1 MNTTG
6 RKVWR
11 VAGLLVFLSAL
22 WMSTAAP
29 TLLAGNNT
37 LVFPQS
43 VTGGDFTTTI
53 TIINTNFSQAVNG
66 VLSFFN
72 SDGTPKTVTING
84 LGSNNAFN
92 VAVPAG
98 GTAVLTTA
106 SGGTL
111 SVGMAK
117 FVSDFP
123 AGGVIQFQNSSG
135 QVGVLDSPSL
145 HYASIPL
152 NTANGNDTGIAIA
165 NAGGVPVNLM
175 LVYADGNGSII
186 ESVRP
191 PELNPLPVNGQDAK
205 FVSQFGF
212 THTANQS
219 SGSIRIQ
226 TGDVADTGSFNAL
239 ALLLKGPAL
248 ASTATVVGVTGENSL
263 EQFAGSYTGHWNN
276 TTFSTSGDAF
286 ASMAGVASTQV
297 AFFQLTLTGPVFGGS
312 NPPPTTLAG
321 TFSSGAVNLS
331 GNSDLFGPVTL
342 TIAPDGTMTFTANS
356 VPGPLVATFT
366 INGMA
371 HPDKITG
378 NYTITFKAGGN
389 PANGTLVLN
398 HTNQ

>member
-1 MNTTG
+1 MKVTSG
-6 RKVWR
+6 KVWR
-11 VAGLLVFLSAL
+11 VLGGLSLLGVL
-22 WMSTAAP
+22 WLGTAAP
-29 TLLAGNNT
+29 AAIGGNNV

-53 TIINTNFSQAVNG
+53 TIINTNFSQALNG
-66 VLSFFN
+66 NLTFYN
-72 SDGTPKTVTING
+72 PDGSQKTVTING
-84 LGSNNAFN
+84 QGSGSTFN
-92 VAVPAG
+92 ITVPAG

-106 SGGTL
+106 AGGTL
-111 SVGMAK
+111 SVGMAR
-117 FVSDFP
+117 FVSNFP

-145 HYASIPL
+145 HYATIPL

-165 NAGGVPVNLM
+165 NGGTVPVNLM
-175 LVYADGNGSII
+175 LVYADGNGNVV

-219 SGSIRIQ
+219 SGSIQIQ
-226 TGDVADTGSFNAL
+226 TSDVADLGSFNAL
-239 ALLLKGPAL
+239 ALLLRGPQL

-263 EQFAGSYTGHWNN
+263 EQFAGSYTGQWNN
-276 TTFSTSGDAF
+276 TTFSTSGGAF
-286 ASMAGVASTQV
+286 ASMAGVASTQT
-297 AFFQLTLTGPVFGGS
+297 AFFELTLTGPVFGGS
-312 NPPPTTLAG
+312 NPPPTVLAG
-321 TFSSGAVNLS
+321 PISAGAVSLT
-331 GNSDLFGPVTL
+331 GNSTLFGPVSL
-342 TIAPDGTMTFTANS
+342 TIAADGTMTFTANS

-366 INGMA
+366 INGTA